1 MQFEGRW
8 ARGGRG
14 SNLPEG
20 RLSVPLQGNI
30 IQTLGTF
37 ALKLQSRFDEEPG
50 RKEEEKEDSFLK
62 NLQIYLINSAEE
74 KHFYDFKL
82 VCRDGTEIKCHK
94 IILVSQSK
102 YFQSLLSQ
110 EETDSARLDF
120 SGETCR
126 ACRDFLY
133 SGSSVMISEE
143 TVQDLLLASNY
154 LIMDSLQALCQSYIL
169 DRLDVTNCLEIFK
182 LADQTGS
189 QALASRA
196 SSVIAFN
203 FGKLFR
209 SEESLRSLPQHLFWR
224 IVSSELLVIQ
234 NDFGIILPEPDSRKE
249 ISDICNKYLELN
261 GQDESLKKET
271 RIYFRNSFIS
281 SQFTS
286 GDNSRPPHFNFNSRG
301 FGKKFIRRVGIF
313 HSRRPEDDSSV
324 IGEAPLAVVLV
335 DGNIQAGLRS
345 VGLTGAGTVEGEER
359 TSVCWMFLTVITS
372 ALYLVRSLSHQST
385 VSLSSLPRVSSSD
398 L

>member
-8 ARGGRG
+8 SQGEGERGERG
-14 SNLPEG
+14 SSVPEG
-20 RLSVPLQGNI
+20 RFSVPLQDNI
-30 IQTLGTF
+30 IQTVGTF
-37 ALKLQSRFDEEPG
+37 AMKLHTRFEDQPMAREE
-50 RKEEEKEDSFLK
+50 RFLK
-62 NLQIYLINSAEE
+62 NLKLYLNNSAEE

-110 EETDSARLDF
+110 EECDVARLDF
-120 SGETCR
+120 SGETSQ
-126 ACRDFLY
+126 ACLDFLY
-133 SGSSVMISEE
+133 SGTAVISEDN
-143 TVQDLLLASNY
+143 VQDLFLASNY
-154 LIMDSLQALCQSYIL
+154 LIIEVLQALCQSFIL
-169 DRLDVTNCLEIFK
+169 ARLDITNCLEISK

-203 FGKLFR
+203 FRELFR
-209 SEESLRSLPQHLFWR
+209 NEESLQSMPQHLFWR

-234 NDFGIILPEPDSRKE
+234 NDFGIILPEDQSRKV

-271 RIYFRNSFIS
+271 RKYFKNSFIS

-286 GDNSRPPHFNFNSRG
+286 GDTSRPHHLNFEARG

-313 HSRRPEDDSSV
+313 YSSLPENNSSV
-324 IGEAPLAVVLV
+324 IG
-335 DGNIQAGLRS
+335 
-345 VGLTGAGTVEGEER
+345 
-359 TSVCWMFLTVITS
+359 
-372 ALYLVRSLSHQST
+372 
-385 VSLSSLPRVSSSD
+385 
-398 L
+398 

>member
-1 MQFEGRW
+1 M
-8 ARGGRG
+8 
-14 SNLPEG
+14 
-20 RLSVPLQGNI
+20 
-30 IQTLGTF
+30 
-37 ALKLQSRFDEEPG
+37 KLHARFDDEP
-50 RKEEEKEDSFLK
+50 RTKEDSFLQTLK
-62 NLQIYLINSAEE
+62 LYLINSAEE

-82 VCRDGTEIKCHK
+82 VCGDGTEIKCHK

-102 YFQSLLSQ
+102 YFQSLLTQ
-110 EETDSARLDF
+110 EECHLARLDF
-120 SGETCR
+120 SGEVSQ
-126 ACRDFLY
+126 ACIDFLY
-133 SGSSVMISEE
+133 SGSSAMISADN
-143 TVQDLLLASNY
+143 VQDLFLASNY
-154 LIMDSLQALCQSYIL
+154 LIIETLQALCQDFIL
-169 DRLDVTNCLEIFK
+169 DRLELKNCLEIFK
-182 LADQTGS
+182 LGDQTGS

-203 FGKLFR
+203 FRKLFR
-209 SEESLRSLPQHLFWR
+209 TEESFQSLPQHLFWR
-224 IVSSELLVIQ
+224 LVSTELLVIQ
-234 NDFGIILPEPDSRKE
+234 NEFDIILPGDQSSKE

-271 RIYFRNSFIS
+271 RKYFKNSFTF

-286 GDNSRPPHFNFNSRG
+286 EDKSLPDHFNFHSQG